1 MGWVSMESKYLFLL
15 QLGAILLAA
24 HIAGIISE
32 RLKQPAVLGQIII
45 GLILGAGLME
55 KTELINQFAE
65 IGVVFLMFIAGLE
78 TDVKELLESGK
89 SSSMIAFG
97 GVVVP
102 AILVFVGMM
111 LIIPSHD
118 KTVALFLGIVATAT
132 SVSISVQTLRE
143 IGQLRTKQ
151 GIMILGAA
159 IIDDVVGIVLLTLLV
174 GMVNPNSSTSVWLVI
189 FKIVAFFGLLY
200 GIGFVLIKLI
210 KKIDSKFVIED
221 KIIIWAIVLCL
232 FLAFLSEEF
241 GVAAITGAY
250 FAGLIFSMTR
260 HQHQIA
266 HEVGKISGFV
276 FTPIFFVGI
285 GMDINLMEALSALGV
300 GSILIVLGSAGKI
313 LGCGIGAKLSG
324 FDSAKSLQIGVGMI
338 PRAEVAIIVA
348 NLGLKMSILTQKDM
362 AATILMVLVTT
373 LITPS
378 LLKWTFH
385 RNQALGEVNS

>member
-1 MGWVSMESKYLFLL
+1 MESKYMFLL
-15 QLGAILLAA
+15 QLAAILLAA
-24 HIAGIISE
+24 HVAGLISE

-89 SSSMIAFG
+89 SSSIIAFG
-97 GVVVP
+97 GIVVP
-102 AILVFVGMM
+102 AVLVFVGMM

-143 IGQLRTKQ
+143 IGKLRTKQ
-151 GIMILGAA
+151 GVMILGAA

-174 GMVNPNSSTSVWLVI
+174 GMVSPNATSSIFVVI
-189 FKIVAFFGLLY
+189 FKIVAFFVVVY
-200 GIGFVLIKLI
+200 GVGFAVVKIL
-210 KKIDSKFVIED
+210 KKMDAKFIVED
-221 KIIIWAIVLCL
+221 KVIIWAIVICL
-232 FLAFLSEEF
+232 ILAFLSEEF

-250 FAGLIFSMTR
+250 FAGLIFSMTK

-266 HEVGKISGFV
+266 HEVGKISGFM
-276 FTPIFFVGI
+276 FTPVFFVGI
-285 GMDINLMEALSALGV
+285 GMDINIMEALSAMGV
-300 GSILIVLGSAGKI
+300 GSILIVLGSIGKI
-313 LGCGIGAKLSG
+313 IGCGVGAKLTG
-324 FDSAKSLQIGVGMI
+324 FNSAESLQIGVGMV

-385 RNQALGEVNS
+385 RNEKLHEINAD